1 MQISIL
7 GKTVET
13 NVQGFLLEKSDWN
26 EEFASEIARRDGVDL
41 YTDHWE
47 LIWYFRDYFDQNQK
61 NPTMHKMVR
70 SLGKF
75 KGDHFHDQKKYEKH
89 IYSLF
94 PTDPIHELC
103 KLAGLP
109 MPPPDT

>member
-1 MQISIL
+1 MQISVH

-13 NVQGFLLEKSDWN
+13 NVQGFLLKGDWD
-26 EEFASEIARRDGVDL
+26 EDFASEIARRDGL
-41 YTDHWE
+41 KLFTDHWE
-47 LIWYFRDYFDQNQK
+47 LIWYFRDYFDANQI
-61 NPTMHKMVR
+61 NPTMHQIIR
-70 SLGKF
+70 TLGKF
-75 KGDHFHDQKKYEKH
+75 KGSHFRDQKKYEKH
-89 IYSLF
+89 IYTLF